1 MLEPSSGQTTT
12 SGPGTPLL
20 AGIAGASLLLI
31 AFLIGYQL
39 GSGTETVRTIVIGAS
54 GSPAAASATPA
65 AEGQG
70 GLIEPPKVSDELQ
83 QAYYVNATLGG
94 WVICA
99 SASEL
104 SCDRVRPV
112 PVDPDHLFDPPYR
125 HWSHLVHARIGSGS
139 RIYLVGD
146 VANFD
151 RVWIGL
157 IEPTG
162 SRTYRRVL
170 GVTINDSIQYIDF
183 GALPAA
189 DYVVLSSNVDRTVSL
204 AIGVRVTQ
212 G

>member
-65 AEGQG
+65 TEGQG

-94 WVICA
+94 WVICE

-112 PVDPDHLFDPPYR
+112 PLDPDHLFDPPHR
-125 HWSHLVHARIGSGS
+125 HWSDVVHARITAGS
-139 RIYLVGD
+139 RTYLIGD

-162 SRTYRRVL
+162 SRTYRRVV

-183 GALPAA
+183 GALPAG